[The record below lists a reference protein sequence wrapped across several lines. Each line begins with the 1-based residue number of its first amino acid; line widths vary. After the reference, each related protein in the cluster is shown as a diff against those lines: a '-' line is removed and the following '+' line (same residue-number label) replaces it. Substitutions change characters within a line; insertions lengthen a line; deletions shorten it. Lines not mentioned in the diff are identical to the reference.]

1 MSRPFLFLFP
11 LSSASLNGSLALLL
25 PAFSTRIVNNHFIEG
40 LDMQY
45 WRAIERFALK
55 MIRTCLLAESAV
67 DRFGAGKGPIGESGR
82 AR

>member
-1 MSRPFLFLFP
+1 M
-11 LSSASLNGSLALLL
+11 
-25 PAFSTRIVNNHFIEG
+25 NNHFIEG

-67 DRFGAGKGPIGESGR
+67 DRFSAGKDPIGESGR